1 MITED
6 QFGFNTFLWD
16 KLHDEESIRG
26 IVKSLA
32 DLGYRGVE
40 WKETSFNPQGK
51 LVDEFRRAVRVT
63 KEFGLEVSNFVIL
76 RDMINIKTRDKAIN
90 NIIECIQAV
99 ATIGVDKVNIITG
112 GFPEGMKTE
121 EVWNN
126 LFYAF
131 ERLLIIAEKN
141 NVYLIVEPVVGQI
154 CHDYFSTQ
162 ELLRNFNSEYL
173 AITFDPSHY
182 QLYRND
188 IPWIIKQWKHKIKHV
203 HMKDAVGI
211 AGKFGVD
218 FLFPILG
225 EGSVD
230 WLAFLKALD
239 DINYQGFLSAEFE
252 SFNYYTQILNSNP
265 MKAAEIALNS
275 MKRLLAKYK
284 TEGQIIK
291 GLEED
296 H

>member
-26 IVKSLA
+26 VVKSLA

-40 WKETSFNPQGK
+40 WKETSFNPRGK

-76 RDMINIKTRDKAIN
+76 RDMINMKTRHKAIDN
-90 NIIECIQAV
+90 TIECIQAV
-99 ATIGVDKVNIITG
+99 ATVGVDKLNIITG
-112 GFPEGMKTE
+112 GVPEGMKTE
-121 EVWNN
+121 EVWDN
-126 LFYAF
+126 LFHAF
-131 ERLLIIAEKN
+131 ERLLRIAGKN

-182 QLYRND
+182 QLYKND

-203 HMKDAVGI
+203 HMKDAIGI
-211 AGKFGVD
+211 AGEFGVD

-225 EGSVD
+225 EGNVD

-239 DINYQGFLSAEFE
+239 DINYQGFISAEFE
-252 SFNYYTQILNSNP
+252 SFKYYTQILNSNP
-265 MKAAEIALNS
+265 MKAAKISLNS
-275 MKRLLAKYK
+275 MEKLLAKHK
-284 TEGQIIK
+284 AEGQITK
-291 GLEED
+291 GLE
-296 H
+296 